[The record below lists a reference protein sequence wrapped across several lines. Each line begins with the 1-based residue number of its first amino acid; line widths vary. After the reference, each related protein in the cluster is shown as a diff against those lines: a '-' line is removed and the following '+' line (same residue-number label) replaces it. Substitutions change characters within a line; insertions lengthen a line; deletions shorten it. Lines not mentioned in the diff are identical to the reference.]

1 LVAITVVY
9 ATAKMITFP
18 LGYWHYQ
25 TPRHQDKGAD
35 LKQMEKSALIA
46 EKVYAESLSEPLEKA
61 ERIGEADIVVG
72 IPFQNEVDT
81 IGHVCKT
88 AAKGLSEFF
97 PDKKCVIV
105 CVGAPEG
112 EDALNVIQE
121 VPLGRAI
128 NKIAFLMKNEGVRG
142 KVSSLRAII
151 EIADSLNADLALFEA
166 HLESRKVKAEI
177 EGLAPE
183 WVSRLLVP
191 IEKEG
196 IDLVIPKFNHHY
208 LDAPAT
214 THLVPSS
221 ISRWEASLEVYS
233 GSQASFSEP
242 FWPMPTSGVIKLV
255 SMVWTASLS
264 QLPSSMKQR
273 FAKPA

>member
-1 LVAITVVY
+1 
-9 ATAKMITFP
+9 MITFP

-128 NKIAFLMKNEGVRG
+128 NQIAFLMKNEGVRV

-214 THLVPSS
+214 THLVRPLLASIFNLKVGGLPGGILGISS
-221 ISRWEASLEVYS
+221 KLLRTFLADAFFGNCVRASDREAAFRRLFNQQ
-233 GSQASFSEP
+233 G
-242 FWPMPTSGVIKLV
+242 KL
-255 SMVWTASLS
+255 S
-264 QLPSSMKQR
+264 
-273 FAKPA
+273 